1 MNLTDERLM
10 EEISVWAEKNEDKNI
25 FSGISKDE
33 TSYYVDRDSEDTYM
47 MEYAVKTMAELRTAL
62 EEYSGLSGQLDI
74 LQKIVYAI
82 CQDRY
87 RDTIEMTEPNNEQTQ
102 QSDDQMKLPEF
113 IYVF

>member
-1 MNLTDERLM
+1 MTTL
-10 EEISVWAEKNEDKNI
+10 
-25 FSGISKDE
+25 
-33 TSYYVDRDSEDTYM
+33 
-47 MEYAVKTMAELRTAL
+47 YAAL